1 MFKIVVK
8 LKSDWI
14 DFSGVPDVELFKA
27 LSEWSNG
34 KEDVIKIKSFSF
46 KSKDIMSITIN
57 R

>member
-1 MFKIVVK
+1 MFEIVVK

-14 DFSGVPDVELFKA
+14 DLSRVPDVELFKA